1 MNIHKNKMLWY
12 NISYCI
18 RDSYERN
25 WNMGKDSK
33 DIEPGKGITQESTG
47 LCTVLFKYGD
57 VMVHLQ
63 KWVCWNPLKPKD
75 L

>member
-1 MNIHKNKMLWY
+1 
-12 NISYCI
+12 
-18 RDSYERN
+18 
-25 WNMGKDSK
+25 MGKDSK

-63 KWVCWNPLKPKD
+63 R
-75 L
+75 